1 MGDTMAYFSI
11 ALVGGC
17 ADCLRPSSGGA
28 WEITE
33 THCAVAHC
41 GHRGHRER
49 DDNAG
54 LPHRGFW
61 GESDMEQAVGCGIVY
76 AVTLRSRSSV
86 VGGEAGD

>member
-11 ALVGGC
+11 ALV
-17 ADCLRPSSGGA
+17 AA
-28 WEITE
+28 
-33 THCAVAHC
+33 AVAHC

-61 GESDMEQAVGCGIVY
+61 GESDEEQAVGCGVVY